1 MLPSDSPLPD
11 LPLADPPLRSLLR
24 SLWIGARESARRMIG
39 VPDYAAY
46 LRHQAAHH
54 PERVP
59 LDYAAFFTRAQAARY
74 RGTGGRCC

>member
-1 MLPSDSPLPD
+1 MRRPDFDLPD
-11 LPLADPPLRSLLR
+11 SSLRAFLR

-46 LRHQAAHH
+46 LSHQREHH
-54 PERVP
+54 PEVMP
-59 LDYAAFFTRAQAARY
+59 LDYAAFFARAQAARY

>member
-1 MLPSDSPLPD
+1 MLPDTSLPD
-11 LPLADPPLRSLLR
+11 SNLRALLR

-46 LRHQAAHH
+46 LRHQRAHH
-54 PERVP
+54 PERTP
-59 LDYAAFFTRAQAARY
+59 LDYAAFFARAQAARY

>member
-1 MLPSDSPLPD
+1 MLPSDSLLPVF
-11 LPLADPPLRSLLR
+11 LR

-46 LRHQAAHH
+46 LRHQRAHH
-54 PERVP
+54 PGEAP
-59 LDYAAFFTRAQAARY
+59 LDYGAFFARAQQARY